1 MSSNGERAVWGSKL
15 GFLLAAIGSAVGLGN
30 IWRFSYMAYEN
41 GGGAFLVP
49 YFFALLVAGIPLII
63 LEFGVGHRFKGS
75 PALAFSR
82 QGRLGEILGWWM
94 PTVATIGIQIFYSV
108 VIAWCV
114 QYMYF
119 AIEQPWAKDSGSFFI
134 NEFLAAMDKKA
145 FAPDNAPL
153 TLGGV
158 SFSILATSFGVWF
171 ATWFIC
177 FKEVN
182 HGIEKACSIFMP
194 LLFIL
199 TAILVFWSL
208 SLDGAMD
215 GIKAYLIPD
224 WEKINIFNGTKE
236 AWKPW
241 SAAFG
246 QIFFTLS
253 LGFGIMITY
262 ASYLPKDADVVGYGL
277 KTSLANCAYSL
288 FAGFAV
294 FGTLGFMAVQKGMPI
309 DKVATGGPGLAFVVY
324 PEAISSLP
332 FGSTVFG
339 VAFFLTLVIA
349 GMSSGISLIEAFVC
363 SLTDKFNWGRKKVV
377 TVVCIVG
384 FSASAIFCTNAG
396 LRILD
401 IVDHF
406 VTNYALVLGGI
417 LECLFVGWVIKAR
430 VLRAHINS
438 QTGMS
443 LIKLWDWSVKV
454 ITPAILGIILYQTIV
469 ADLGENYGQFSSTA
483 LWIFGG
489 GMLTLTVIL
498 AIFFTLFKWDKAKS
512 EHKPEDEHLLT

>member
-1 MSSNGERAVWGSKL
+1 MSDNGDRAVWGSKL

-75 PALAFSR
+75 PALAFSK
-82 QGRLGEILGWWM
+82 QNRLGEILGWWM
-94 PTVATIGIQIFYSV
+94 PTVATIGIQLFYSV

-114 QYMYF
+114 QFMF
-119 AIEQPWAKDSGSFFI
+119 FSFSQPWSADSSAFFYG
-134 NEFLAAMDKKA
+134 EFLQLSSS
-145 FAPDNAPL
+145 PL
-153 TLGGV
+153 EFV
-158 SFSILATSFGVWF
+158 EVNYSILATSFVVWL

-182 HGIEKACSIFMP
+182 HGIEKACSVFMP

-199 TAILVFWSL
+199 TAVLVFWSL

-215 GIKAYLIPD
+215 GIKAYLVPD
-224 WEKINIFNGTKE
+224 WSKINIFESKE
-236 AWKPW
+236 AWGPW

-262 ASYLPKDADVVGYGL
+262 ASYLPKDADIVGYGL

-288 FAGFAV
+288 FAGLAV
-294 FGTLGFMAVQKGMPI
+294 FGTLGFMAAQKGIPI
-309 DKVATGGPGLAFVVY
+309 AEVAKGGPGLAFVVY

-332 FGSTVFG
+332 MGSSIFG

-349 GMSSGISLIEAFVC
+349 GMSSGVSLIEAFVC
-363 SLTDKFNWGRKKVV
+363 SLTDKFNWKRKRVV
-377 TVVCIVG
+377 TVVCIIG
-384 FSASAIFCTNAG
+384 FAASAIFCTNAG
-396 LRILD
+396 LYILD

-406 VTNYALVLGGI
+406 ISNYALVLGGL
-417 LECLFVGWVIKAR
+417 LECLFVGWVIKAH
-430 VLRAHINS
+430 VLRSHINS
-438 QTGMS
+438 QTGVV
-443 LIKLWDWSVKV
+443 LIKLWDWSIKV
-454 ITPAILGIILYQTIV
+454 ITPVILGIILFQTID
-469 ADLGENYGQFSSTA
+469 ADLTKNYEGYTTQA

-489 GMLTLTVIL
+489 GMLGTTIIL
-498 AIFFTLFKWDKAKS
+498 AIFFSLFNWKTPKP
-512 EHKPEDEHLLT
+512 EHKPEDEHLLM